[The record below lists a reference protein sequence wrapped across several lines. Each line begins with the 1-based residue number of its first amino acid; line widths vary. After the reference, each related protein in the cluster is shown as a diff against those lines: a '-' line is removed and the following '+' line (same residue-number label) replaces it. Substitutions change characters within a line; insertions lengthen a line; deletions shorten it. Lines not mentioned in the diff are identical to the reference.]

1 MNKIK
6 VLYED
11 NHIIVVEKPI
21 NMLSQSDNTKD
32 IDLLT
37 LVKEYI
43 KEKYHKPGNVY
54 VGLVHRLDRP
64 VGGVMVFAKTS
75 KAAKRLSEEIRTHQI
90 KKTYLAIVEGIIKEE
105 TGTYCDKILRLENGN
120 SVIDSHGKEA
130 ILDYD
135 EKLVETISELKKQNY
150 EVLGYKVDI
159 RNVNAVKEAISDISS
174 KWGKIDIL
182 VNNAGVC
189 RLKPFSEMEDELRDF
204 HFDINIKG
212 TWNVTKATLP
222 YMEKG
227 SIINL
232 SSVTGPIVADS
243 GEVAYATTK
252 AALIGFTKGLAA
264 ELVDKNIRVNAIMP
278 GYIMTPMVSGM
289 AKESNAENP
298 DSVVDGIAKGIPMKR
313 LGTIEELGNLA
324 AFLASDESSYITAQ
338 GIVIDGGSTL
348 PETMTM
354 GV

>member
-1 MNKIK
+1 MKLENK
-6 VLYED
+6 V
-11 NHIIVVEKPI
+11 
-21 NMLSQSDNTKD
+21 
-32 IDLLT
+32 
-37 LVKEYI
+37 
-43 KEKYHKPGNVY
+43 
-54 VGLVHRLDRP
+54 
-64 VGGVMVFAKTS
+64 
-75 KAAKRLSEEIRTHQI
+75 
-90 KKTYLAIVEGIIKEE
+90 AIVTGGAMGNGLGIVKVFLKEGAK
-105 TGTYCDKILRLENGN
+105 
-120 SVIDSHGKEA
+120 VA

-135 EKLVETISELKKQNY
+135 EKLKETLENLNSEK
-150 EVLGYKVDI
+150 VIGYNVDI
-159 RNVNAVKEAISDISS
+159 RDVNKVNEIIKKINS
-174 KWGKIDIL
+174 KWGNIDIL

-189 RLKPFSEMEDELRDF
+189 RLKPFMEMTDELRDF

-232 SSVTGPIVADS
+232 SSVTGPMVADS

-264 ELVDKNIRVNAIMP
+264 ELANKNIRVNAIMP
-278 GYIMTPMVSGM
+278 GYIMTPMVENM
-289 AKESNAENP
+289 AKETNEEDP
-298 DSVVDGIAKGIPMKR
+298 KSVIDGIANAIPMKR

-338 GIVIDGGSTL
+338 GIVIDGASTL